1 MDRDNVNIN
10 ILPSKAINDLAHH
23 HLRLTEQFTDKH
35 RKWNASQSSELP
47 FAIGKLNTIF
57 VFPTIYP
64 VTVLVSNRFL
74 RAIFTRYTRTYN
86 VIFVICLRIKR
97 LLVVY

>member
-1 MDRDNVNIN
+1 MKIIY
-10 ILPSKAINDLAHH
+10 ILPSEAINDLAHH

-57 VFPTIYP
+57 VFPTINP
-64 VTVLVSNRFL
+64 VVVLVSNRFL
-74 RAIFTRYTRTYN
+74 LAIYAIHAYY

-97 LLVVY
+97 LLVDYLIL